1 MHNVS
6 EWKSCTIFKMQF
18 IDLLLVR
25 SLIGDDLDIK
35 NMRILNTLSLGMY
48 VHRNALKQIE
58 MFGGETASK
67 EELLNS
73 VIP

>member
-1 MHNVS
+1 
-6 EWKSCTIFKMQF
+6 
-18 IDLLLVR
+18 
-25 SLIGDDLDIK
+25 
-35 NMRILNTLSLGMY
+35 MRILNTLSLGMY

-58 MFGGETASK
+58 MFGGEKASK